1 MLQKLR
7 SRSKNVISSILLKRY
22 SHTTSITGTRYRNRP
37 QTVDVSLEK
46 TELFKVFPEI
56 NEEILDEQLIYLDEY
71 PDYRKR
77 YTKLMY
83 YNTHDINP
91 RFLSRAIFTVHAYR
105 LLEKPSLL
113 TLDNIRKA
121 CILGWCHR
129 MIDISIIIDD
139 DIADDSKIRYNKPT
153 WHQLDE
159 VGINNAILDA
169 AFIESAAHF
178 LIINHFS
185 NHSQYVNIQR
195 ELLSSYAHTNVAQLH
210 EIKKRKIEDL
220 EKCQNFAK
228 FIIMTQP
235 VVASALYLANI
246 VDTDA
251 HAASKQIC
259 LDIARFQ
266 KIDDDV
272 KGIMTPF
279 SERLKEC
286 TDISEG
292 RTSWLA
298 IEAYKRSNEAQRKI
312 LRDHY
317 VLDIVI
323 AHKQLTFH
331 WKKRNYLRYFLK

>member
-1 MLQKLR
+1 
-7 SRSKNVISSILLKRY
+7 
-22 SHTTSITGTRYRNRP
+22 
-37 QTVDVSLEK
+37 
-46 TELFKVFPEI
+46 
-56 NEEILDEQLIYLDEY
+56 
-71 PDYRKR
+71 
-77 YTKLMY
+77 MY

-185 NHSQYVNIQR
+185 NHPQYVNIHR
-195 ELLSSYAHTNVAQLH
+195 ELLGSYAHTNVAQLH
-210 EIKKRKIEDL
+210 EIKK
-220 EKCQNFAK
+220 
-228 FIIMTQP
+228 P
-235 VVASALYLANI
+235 LYLANI

-259 LDIARFQ
+259 LDMARFQ

-279 SERLKEC
+279 SEKLKEC

-317 VLDIVI
+317 GKNNQNSVDKVYNLFEELRLVEVYENLREEFYEKTYSKIYELP
-323 AHKQLTFH
+323 KMLPPQLYIDLLNYIMSG
-331 WKKRNYLRYFLK
+331 NYLV